1 MFHKVFLFL
10 YIKKNI
16 TFFEEVN
23 VIVTEDLVVKILKKR
38 KKNFL
43 RKESE
48 VIK

>member
-23 VIVTEDLVVKILKKR
+23 AIVTEDLVVKILKKR